1 MSTEMKFD
9 SRDAASAAAAARIAG
24 LVIAQLDRDNQASFV
39 VGGGS
44 TPARCFEYLSVQ
56 ALAWT
61 NIQVVL
67 TDERWVSNNHED
79 SNERLVRETLLQDE
93 AMAGSVLSV
102 YQSNLSADER
112 CDSLQAELEGT
123 RFAIVMVGMG
133 TDGHFA
139 SLFPDAD
146 SLEAG
151 LNPDSRRYYIPVRTS
166 ASPHPR
172 VSMTL
177 GAMLHSTEILLL
189 FFGEEK
195 LAVYEQA
202 KAGNKNFPIAALLE
216 QQAVPVVLYWAP

>member
-1 MSTEMKFD
+1 MSTELKFE

-24 LVIAQLDRDNQASFV
+24 LVNAQLDRDYRASFV

-44 TPARCFEYLSVQ
+44 TPARCFEFLSGY
-56 ALAWT
+56 ALAWED
-61 NIQVVL
+61 IQVVL
-67 TDERWVSNNHED
+67 TDERWVPNNHKD

-93 AMAGSVLSV
+93 AIAGTVLSV
-102 YQSNLSADER
+102 YQSDLSADER
-112 CDSLQAELEGT
+112 CDSLQEQLKNT
-123 RFAIVMVGMG
+123 QFAIVMAGMG

-151 LNPDSRRYYIPVRTS
+151 LKPDSRRYYIPVRTS
-166 ASPHPR
+166 SSPHPR

-177 GAMLHSTEILLL
+177 GAMLHSDEILLL

-202 KAGNKNFPIAALLE
+202 KAGNKNFPVAALLE
-216 QQAVPVVLYWAP
+216 QQAVPVVLYWAA